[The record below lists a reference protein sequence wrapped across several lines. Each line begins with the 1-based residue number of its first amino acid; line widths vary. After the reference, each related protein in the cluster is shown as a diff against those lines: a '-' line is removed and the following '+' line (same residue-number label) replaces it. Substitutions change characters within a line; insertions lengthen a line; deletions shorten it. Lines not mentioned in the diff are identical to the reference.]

1 MWTDTDYAG
10 CRKTR
15 KSNSGGVVQ
24 WGQHTIKTWI
34 TAQTMIALSSG
45 EAEYYGMVK
54 GASIGLGL
62 QSVLKDFGI
71 TFSLELRSD
80 ASAAIS
86 ISTRT
91 GFGKVRHI
99 EVCQLWLQDKVK
111 QAKISV
117 VEVGA
122 NEHVADTLTKH
133 VSKET
138 LGKHW
143 AQLVRK

>member
-1 MWTDTDYAG
+1 MIKSWS
-10 CRKTR
+10 KTQI
-15 KSNSGGVVQ
+15 VV
-24 WGQHTIKTWI
+24 
-34 TAQTMIALSSG
+34 ALSPG
-45 EAEYYGMVK
+45 EAEYYGMGK
-54 GASIGLGL
+54 RASEGLGL
-62 QSVLKDFGI
+62 QAMLKDFNVDCSI
-71 TFSLELRSD
+71 VLKSD
-80 ASAAIS
+80 ASAAVAIAN
-86 ISTRT
+86 RR